1 MEDHIRFDRQN
12 LALHLLDQRLLPEQ
26 ETEVI
31 CRNTDDIVSALQ
43 TMVVRG
49 APAIGVTAAWGC
61 ALALNET
68 SGPGWATQ
76 LEELLDRIAN
86 ARPTAVNLRWA
97 VERMR
102 KCWWKVINSGSG
114 DRDPLLAAFLD
125 EAARMQAEDV

>member
-49 APAIGVTAAWGC
+49 APGHPA
-61 ALALNET
+61 
-68 SGPGWATQ
+68 
-76 LEELLDRIAN
+76 
-86 ARPTAVNLRWA
+86 
-97 VERMR
+97 
-102 KCWWKVINSGSG
+102 
-114 DRDPLLAAFLD
+114 
-125 EAARMQAEDV
+125 